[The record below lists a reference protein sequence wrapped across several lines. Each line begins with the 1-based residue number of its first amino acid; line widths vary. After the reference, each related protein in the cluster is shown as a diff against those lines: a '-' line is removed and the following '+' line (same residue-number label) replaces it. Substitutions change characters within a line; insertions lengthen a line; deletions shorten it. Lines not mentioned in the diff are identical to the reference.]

1 MISIIVP
8 IYNVAPYLRRCIDS
22 ILNQTYHEFELILVD
37 DGSPDNCGAIC
48 DEYAAKDT
56 RVRVIHK
63 ENGGLSN
70 ARNAGCEIAQGEF
83 IAFID
88 SDDWIAP
95 DFLKRLYT
103 TLEVTRADICE
114 CGVIKTDGKTDLL
127 PVRDEVPSLYNTV
140 DALEQLIHDGAFHQ
154 HVWNKLYRRDVI
166 ADIIFPKGK
175 TNEDEFWTYQV
186 FGNAK
191 TVAKISDVLYF
202 YFQRPGSIMGE
213 TYSLKRLDALEAKLE
228 RQAYLDAKFPQP
240 SSQARLNLFGSCI
253 YAAQMSLVHLSKE
266 HKVVAKERINTIVR
280 QCSIS
285 LRDCLRVGGS
295 NKLWFSLAKLSFWST
310 CKFKNFLRRGF

>member
-1 MISIIVP
+1 MISIIAP
-8 IYNVAPYLRRCIDS
+8 IYKVEPYLRRCIDS
-22 ILNQTYHEFELILVD
+22 ILNQTYQDFELILVD

-63 ENGGLSN
+63 ENGGLSD
-70 ARNAGCEIAQGEF
+70 ARNAGYEIAQGEF

-95 DFLKRLYT
+95 DFLERLHS
-103 TLEVTRADICE
+103 TLVETGADICE
-114 CGVIKTDGKTDLL
+114 C
-127 PVRDEVPSLYNTV
+127 EVFRTGGEEV
-140 DALEQLIHDGAFHQ
+140 DSAPGTPKIFDTAEAMEQLIHDGNFHQ
-154 HVWNKLYRRDVI
+154 HVWNKLYRRETI
-166 ADIIFPKGK
+166 GDIVFPKGK

-191 TVAKISDVLYF
+191 KVARISDILYF

-213 TYSLKRLDALEAKLE
+213 TYSLKRLDALEAKLQRQIYVDE
-228 RQAYLDAKFPQP
+228 KFSQLHRQAK
-240 SSQARLNLFGSCI
+240 LNLFGSCI
-253 YAAQMSLVHLSKE
+253 YAAQMSLIHLSKE
-266 HKVVAKERINTIVR
+266 HKAVAKERISTIVH

-285 LRDCLRVGGS
+285 LKDCMRVGGS

-310 CKFKNFLRRGF
+310 CRFKNLLKKGF